1 MTHQVNNLID
11 VENEV
16 VIEDNKLKVFK
27 IKGYRKLPEGNCKAI
42 QY

>member
-1 MTHQVNNLID
+1 MID
-11 VENEV
+11 VENEA
-16 VIEDNKLKVFK
+16 VIEENNKLKVFK